1 MAGDKSEARCV
12 RGVAAGGPPAGAAMA
27 AMPRL
32 SNVVGTHPE
41 RVHNTAQAHIHAC
54 QTLPLFDLAPDGCS
68 RRSGTDV

>member
-32 SNVVGTHPE
+32 SNVVGTHPIKKKL
-41 RVHNTAQAHIHAC
+41 Q
-54 QTLPLFDLAPDGCS
+54 
-68 RRSGTDV
+68 